1 MNQLTTYEVV
11 IRGHASE
18 RILSRLSDDFTIDG
32 TGTGDTR
39 LTGEIRDSAHLHGV
53 ITHLTALAI
62 DIVSVTPVT
71 TDLHPTTQPAN
82 ERQS

>member
-1 MNQLTTYEVV
+1 MNQPITYEVV

-18 RILSRLSDDFTIDG
+18 QILSRLSDDFTIVS

-39 LTGEIRDSAHLHGV
+39 LTGQIRDSAHLHGV

-62 DIVSVTPVT
+62 EIVSLGP
-71 TDLHPTTQPAN
+71 LASNLQNPNNPP
-82 ERQS
+82 ERQP